1 MENRLVKRRNSFT
14 TKALASH
21 GSRGFLRYTVT
32 SGGLGECLSREKL
45 KAVLKEGEA
54 MDNKKTEMKLSSKE
68 KKIIEIIR
76 STEYGRLKIMV
87 QEGQP
92 VRVEEVTKSIKL

>member
-1 MENRLVKRRNSFT
+1 
-14 TKALASH
+14 
-21 GSRGFLRYTVT
+21 
-32 SGGLGECLSREKL
+32 
-45 KAVLKEGEA
+45 

>member
-1 MENRLVKRRNSFT
+1 M
-14 TKALASH
+14 
-21 GSRGFLRYTVT
+21 G
-32 SGGLGECLSREKL
+32 
-45 KAVLKEGEA
+45 
-54 MDNKKTEMKLSSKE
+54 DKKTEMKLSPQE

-76 STEYGRLKIMV
+76 STVYGRLKIMV